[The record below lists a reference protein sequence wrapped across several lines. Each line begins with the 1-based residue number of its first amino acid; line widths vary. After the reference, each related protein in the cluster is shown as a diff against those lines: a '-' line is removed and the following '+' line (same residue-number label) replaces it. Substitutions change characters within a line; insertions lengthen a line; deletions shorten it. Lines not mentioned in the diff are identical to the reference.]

1 MLKII
6 GMILII
12 GASTGFGFSMSY
24 DLRKRID
31 ELKYIRK
38 IMLMLR
44 GEVKYI
50 KSPIPE
56 AFLNI
61 SVRVKEPYKLFLD
74 NTSKELIELEGK
86 TFYDI
91 WRNRI
96 KVDLKDLKLK
106 KEDLFHLEKI
116 GENLGY
122 LDGEMQ
128 LGTIDL
134 YVEQLADE
142 IKSLEGTI
150 SSKSRIY
157 NCLGVMGGIFMAILL
172 MP

>member
-6 GMILII
+6 GMVLVI

-44 GEVKYI
+44 GEVKYM
-50 KSPIPE
+50 KSPLPE
-56 AFLNI
+56 AFLSI
-61 SVRVKEPYKLFLD
+61 STRVRKPYQLFLE
-74 NTSKELIELEGK
+74 NASGELGDLDGK
-86 TFYDI
+86 TFYAI
-91 WRNRI
+91 WRDRI
-96 KVDLKDLKLK
+96 NADLKDLKLTK
-106 KEDLFHLEKI
+106 QDFYHLEKI

-134 YVEQLADE
+134 YVEQLAGE
-142 IKSLEGTI
+142 IKVAEETI
-150 SSKSRIY
+150 GSKSRIY
-157 NCLGVMGGIFMAILL
+157 NCLGVMGGMFVAILM